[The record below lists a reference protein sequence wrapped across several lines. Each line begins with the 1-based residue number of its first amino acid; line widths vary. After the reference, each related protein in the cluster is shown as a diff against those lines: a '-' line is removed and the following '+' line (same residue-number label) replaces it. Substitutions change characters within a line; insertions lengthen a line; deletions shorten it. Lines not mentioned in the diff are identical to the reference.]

1 MALQP
6 RPDLSHATNMT
17 SEIHPM
23 KEIAFGA
30 ILGIV
35 GKLVDFPLDTVKVR
49 LQSSN
54 NSIGTLSTI
63 SSIYKTEGL
72 ASFYRGLHAPL
83 FGACLE
89 NATIFTAYSWA
100 LAEMG
105 GHEQSMAQK
114 CSAGAFSGIAAAFV
128 LTPVE
133 LVKCKMQV
141 LNLAQTSKT
150 YTYVSTISDILRLK
164 GVLGL
169 WHGLWST
176 IIRESLG
183 TAIYFGTYEFCNM
196 ELRDSRILVSLQ
208 PLLSGAAAG
217 ITYTAS
223 MFPIDTVKSNVQTH
237 DVLCTTKPLAASPG
251 MFAMARQLYR
261 LPGGFRNF
269 YRGVGIT
276 VFRAAP
282 ANALIFYTYETLK
295 ATF

>member
-1 MALQP
+1 MSL
-6 RPDLSHATNMT
+6 
-17 SEIHPM
+17 EVHPL

-35 GKLVDFPLDTVKVR
+35 GKIADFPLDTVKVR
-49 LQSSN
+49 LQSAN
-54 NSIGTLSTI
+54 NNIGTIDTI
-63 SSIYKTEGL
+63 AGIYKTEGL
-72 ASFYRGLHAPL
+72 ASFYRGIHAPL

-100 LAEMG
+100 LDKMG
-105 GHEQSMAQK
+105 GHEQSMAKK
-114 CSAGAFSGIAAAFV
+114 CTAGAVSGIAASFV

-141 LNLAQTSKT
+141 LNLAQSSKN
-150 YTYVSTISDILRLK
+150 YTYASTVSEILRLN

-176 IIRESLG
+176 MIRESLG
-183 TAIYFGTYEFCNM
+183 TAIYFGTYEYCNM
-196 ELRDSRILVSLQ
+196 EMRDIHILTSIQ

-217 ITYTAS
+217 VTYTAS
-223 MFPIDTVKSNVQTH
+223 MFPIDTVKSNLQTH
-237 DVLCTTKPLAASPG
+237 DVLCATKTHTASPG
-251 MFAMARQLYR
+251 MLAMARQLYKM
-261 LPGGFRNF
+261 PGGFRNF

-276 VFRAAP
+276 TFRAAP